1 MVSAMTDQELANELL
16 AVFQAARQAGADA
29 LTANEKVND
38 RAKEL
43 DEARDL
49 AIIKQCIGRTK

>member
-1 MVSAMTDQELANELL
+1 MVPVMTDQQLADELF
-16 AVFQAARQAGADA
+16 AVWRAARDAGADT

-49 AIIKQCIGRTK
+49 AIIKQCIGRKL